1 MIRRI
6 FLCAVAICAVSMSA
20 MAVLPPHNP
29 AIFDQ
34 SPNEIFSGSG
44 YQALVTSIVY
54 ELDPAAGGYLYTY
67 QISGATTKFTWFSVA
82 LNPGTSV
89 FLWDSEDAFGTAPLA
104 WEPVE
109 DQFNPTSIEAFF
121 KTGLTVG
128 NSALLWFTSQNKP
141 EVGQGA
147 LAKLSVA
154 DGSVLAE
161 GLVLVPVPE
170 PMTAAL
176 LGLGWLAVRSYR
188 RKG

>member
-6 FLCAVAICAVSMSA
+6 FLCAIAMCVMSVPT
-20 MAVLPPHNP
+20 MALLPSHNP

-34 SPNEIFSGSG
+34 SPNELFSGSG
-44 YQALVTSIVY
+44 HQAFVTSTVY

-67 QISGATTKFTWFSVA
+67 KISGATTKFTWFSVA
-82 LNPGTSV
+82 LNQGTSIV
-89 FLWDSEDAFGTAPLA
+89 DWDFETPGITPFA

-109 DQFNPTSIEAFF
+109 NQFNPTSIEAFF
-121 KTGLTVG
+121 KTGLTG
-128 NSALLWFTSQNKP
+128 DSALLWFTSLNKP
-141 EVGQGA
+141 VAGLGA
-147 LAKLSVA
+147 LAKLSVTGGA
-154 DGSVLAE
+154 YAE

-170 PMTAAL
+170 PMTAGL